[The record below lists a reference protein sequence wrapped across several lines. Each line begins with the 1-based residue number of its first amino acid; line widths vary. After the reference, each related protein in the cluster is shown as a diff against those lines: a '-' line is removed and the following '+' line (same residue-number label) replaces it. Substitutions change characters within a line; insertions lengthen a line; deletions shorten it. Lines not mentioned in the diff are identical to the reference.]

1 MRSDHFGRFYTGEIG
16 MLKRITIIASL
27 ALLFAALPSCSKN
40 PVDPKEQSSADDR
53 TVKVTVAKEVIS
65 VDPDP
70 VKMKKTS
77 NKITWELAT
86 PGFSFPANG
95 IVIKG
100 ADGEYGEC
108 RNKSKT
114 EFVCKKLKHADKKE
128 YKYDVNLV
136 NESTGKPLNL
146 DPIIIHID

>member
-1 MRSDHFGRFYTGEIG
+1 

-27 ALLFAALPSCSKN
+27 VLLFAALPSCSKN
-40 PVDPKEQSSADDR
+40 PVDQKEQGSADDR
-53 TVKVTVAKEVIS
+53 TVKVSVANDVIS
-65 VDPDP
+65 VDTDP
-70 VKMKKTS
+70 VKMKKSS

-100 ADGEYGEC
+100 ADGEFGEC

-114 EFVCKKLKHADKKE
+114 AFVCKKLKHVDKKE

-136 NESTGKPLNL
+136 NDSNGKSLNL
-146 DPIIIHID
+146 DPIIIIID

>member
-1 MRSDHFGRFYTGEIG
+1 

-27 ALLFAALPSCSKN
+27 ALLFAALPSYSKN
-40 PVDPKEQSSADDR
+40 PVDQKEQRSADDR
-53 TVKVTVAKEVIS
+53 TVKVTVANEMIS

-70 VKMKKTS
+70 VKMKKSS

-95 IVIKG
+95 IVIKRAG
-100 ADGEYGEC
+100 GEYGEC

-136 NESTGKPLNL
+136 NDSTGKPLSR
-146 DPIIIHID
+146 DPIIIND